1 MHRLFLLRA
10 YGDFVI
16 LLQALIE
23 SPQKNMYSLIA
34 SKHLE
39 PLYQELAL
47 VINVSSIQIQF
58 IDFGITNTQLSL
70 FTNKHLLSLN
80 TIKELIQIK
89 KFVQQNPNKEGHD
102 YIEQDKRIGLFKA
115 ITGLDFNSIISTDFV
130 YSTYAKFFENS
141 GIKKEINKE
150 EGKAENIQENNV
162 ENLKEN
168 KEIEILNNNKL
179 NSKKVLLFPD
189 TRQAKKNIPSSLIYK
204 LENEIAAKGY
214 TLEIAYFK
222 QAPDIATNNKEENAL
237 NSNKVVYANFKTLIQ
252 LIRDAELILG
262 ADSLP
267 IHLAYLLKQP
277 HYIFYPNCYPQFFI
291 TPYAK
296 INNRFGTFDHYNF
309 SFL

>member
-16 LLQALIE
+16 LLQALLE
-23 SPQKNMYSLIA
+23 SPQKNKYSLIA

-47 VINVSSIQIQF
+47 VIDLSSIQIQF
-58 IDFGITNTQLSL
+58 IDFGIANTQLSL
-70 FTNKHLLSLN
+70 FTNKHLLSIN
-80 TIKELIQIK
+80 TLKELIQIK

-102 YIEQDKRIGLFKA
+102 YIEQDKRIGLFNA
-115 ITGLDFNSIISTDFV
+115 ITGLNFNSIISTDFV
-130 YSTYAKFFENS
+130 YSTYAKFFENPA
-141 GIKKEINKE
+141 IKKEISKE
-150 EGKAENIQENNV
+150 EGKVENIQV
-162 ENLKEN
+162 SKET
-168 KEIEILNNNKL
+168 ETLNNNKL
-179 NSKKVLLFPD
+179 NTKKVLLFPD
-189 TRQAKKNIPSSLIYK
+189 TRQAKKNIPISLITK
-204 LENEIAAKGY
+204 LENEIASKGY

-222 QAPDIATNNKEENAL
+222 QAPDIATNNNDKSAS
-237 NSNKVVYANFKTLIQ
+237 NSNKVVYANFKSLIQ

-277 HYIFYPNCYPQFFI
+277 HYILYPNGYPQLFM
-291 TPYAK
+291 TPYAQ

>member
-16 LLQALIE
+16 LLQALLE
-23 SPQKNMYSLIA
+23 NPQKNKYSLIA

-58 IDFGITNTQLSL
+58 INFGITNTQLSL
-70 FTNKHLLSLN
+70 FTNKHLLSIN
-80 TIKELIQIK
+80 TLKELKQIK
-89 KFVQQNPNKEGHD
+89 NFVKQNPNTDGTD
-102 YIEQDKRIGLFKA
+102 YIEQDKRIGLFNA
-115 ITGLDFNSIISTDFV
+115 ITGFYFNSIISTEPV
-130 YSTYAKFFENS
+130 YITYAKFFDIQDIS
-141 GIKKEINKE
+141 KELQKE
-150 EGKAENIQENNV
+150 EGQVAE
-162 ENLKEN
+162 
-168 KEIEILNNNKL
+168 NNKL

-222 QAPDIATNNKEENAL
+222 QVPDIATTFNDKSASNN
-237 NSNKVVYANFKTLIQ
+237 NKVVYANFKTLIQ
-252 LIRDAELILG
+252 LIMDAELILG

-267 IHLAYLLKQP
+267 IHLAYILKKP
-277 HYIFYPNCYPQFFI
+277 HYILYPNGYPQLFM
-291 TPYAK
+291 TPYAQ

>member
-16 LLQALIE
+16 LLQALLE
-23 SPQKNMYSLIA
+23 SPQKNKYSLIA

-39 PLYQELAL
+39 LLYQELSL
-47 VINVSSIQIQF
+47 VINVSSLQIQF
-58 IDFGITNTQLSL
+58 IDFGITNTQLGL

-89 KFVQQNPNKEGHD
+89 KFVKQNPNKEGHD
-102 YIEQDKRIGLFKA
+102 YIEQDKRIGLFNA
-115 ITGLDFNSIISTDFV
+115 ITGLHFNSIISTDFV

-150 EGKAENIQENNV
+150 EGKVENIQV
-162 ENLKEN
+162 SKET
-168 KEIEILNNNKL
+168 ETLNNNKI
-179 NSKKVLLFPD
+179 NTKKVLLFPD
-189 TRQAKKNIPSSLIYK
+189 TRQAKKNIPISLITK
-204 LENEIAAKGY
+204 LENKIAAKGY

-222 QAPDIATNNKEENAL
+222 QAPDIATNNNDKSAL

-252 LIRDAELILG
+252 LINDAELILG

-267 IHLAYLLKQP
+267 IHLAYLLKKP
-277 HYIFYPNCYPQFFI
+277 HYILYPNGYPQLFM
-291 TPYAK
+291 TPYAQ
-296 INNRFGTFDHYNF
+296 INNRFGTFDCYNF
-309 SFL
+309 IFL

>member
-16 LLQALIE
+16 LLQALLE
-23 SPQKNMYSLIA
+23 SPQKNKYSLIA

-39 PLYQELAL
+39 LLYQELSL
-47 VINVSSIQIQF
+47 VINVSSLQIQF
-58 IDFGITNTQLSL
+58 IDFGITNTQLGL

-89 KFVQQNPNKEGHD
+89 KFVKQNPNKEGHD
-102 YIEQDKRIGLFKA
+102 YIEQDKRIGLFNA
-115 ITGLDFNSIISTDFV
+115 ITGLHFNSIISTDFV

-150 EGKAENIQENNV
+150 EGKVENIQV
-162 ENLKEN
+162 SKET
-168 KEIEILNNNKL
+168 ETLNNNKI
-179 NSKKVLLFPD
+179 NTKKVLLFPD
-189 TRQAKKNIPSSLIYK
+189 TRQAKKNIPISLITK
-204 LENEIAAKGY
+204 LENKIAAKGY

-222 QAPDIATNNKEENAL
+222 QAPDIATNNNDKSAL

-252 LIRDAELILG
+252 LIIDAELILG

-267 IHLAYLLKQP
+267 IHLAYLLKKP
-277 HYIFYPNCYPQFFI
+277 HYILYPNGYPQLFM
-291 TPYAK
+291 TPYAQ

>member
-16 LLQALIE
+16 LLQALLD
-23 SPQKNMYSLIA
+23 SPQKNKYSLIA
-34 SKHLE
+34 SKHLQ

-47 VINVSSIQIQF
+47 VIDLTSLQIQF
-58 IDFGITNTQLSL
+58 IDFGITKTQLSL
-70 FTNKHLLSLN
+70 FTNKHILSLN
-80 TIKELIQIK
+80 MLNELKQIK
-89 KFVQQNPNKEGHD
+89 NFVKQNPNTEGAD
-102 YIEQDKRIGLFKA
+102 YIEQDKRIGLFNA
-115 ITGLDFNSIISTDFV
+115 ITGLNFNSIISTDFV

-141 GIKKEINKE
+141 AIKKEISKE
-150 EGKAENIQENNV
+150 EGKVENNV
-162 ENLKEN
+162 ENIQVSKES
-168 KEIEILNNNKL
+168 ETLNNNKI
-179 NSKKVLLFPD
+179 NTKKVLLFPD
-189 TRQAKKNIPSSLIYK
+189 TRQAKKNIPISLITK
-204 LENEIAAKGY
+204 LENEMAVKGY

-222 QAPDIATNNKEENAL
+222 QAPYIVTNNKDESVL
-237 NSNKVVYANFKTLIQ
+237 NSNKVFYANFKTLLQ

-277 HYIFYPNCYPQFFI
+277 HYILYPNGYPQLFM
-291 TPYAK
+291 TPYAQ